1 MTGTRTPGITIGAD
15 GRFFIDK
22 RYRGIR
28 IGMRLGAISQEQ
40 AERRLHARMQDIDL
54 ELARRAH
61 PRPTFADCA
70 ARYLAQSRE
79 KRSLQAIQVHVRAL
93 LPYIG
98 HLEPHQVHDETLQ
111 PFVSQ
116 RIASCVT
123 AITINRSLEIVRT
136 ILNRAARSYRDED
149 GRPWLQALPPLITML
164 PESPRPAYPITWDE
178 QDRLFPK
185 LPPHLQRM
193 ALFAVNTGLRD
204 GNVCGLEW
212 AWEVPV
218 PEIGRSVFVIPS
230 DSYKS
235 NRDHVVIL
243 NDAAWSIV
251 QAQRGLNPVWVFP
264 YRGRRIETIN
274 NTAWQKARGE
284 VGLRYVRVHDLRHT
298 FACRLRA
305 AGVSDEDRC
314 TLLGHA
320 AHTMSGHYA
329 SGDLGRL
336 LKEAN
341 LVLNRAETRTV
352 LRVVA
357 GRFLPPSALGGS
369 KNASGATTP
378 SSTPALATLGMAGRS
393 YAGS

>member
-28 IGMRLGAISQEQ
+28 IGMRVGATTQEE
-40 AERRLHARMQDIDL
+40 AERRLKAQMHDIDVD
-54 ELARRAH
+54 LARRAH

-79 KRSLQAIQVHVRAL
+79 KRSFAAINVHVRAL
-93 LPYIG
+93 LPHIG
-98 HLEPHQVHDETLQ
+98 HLEPHQVHDATLA
-111 PFVSQ
+111 PFLSQ

-123 AITINRSLEIVRT
+123 AITINRSLEVVRT

-149 GRPWLQALPPLITML
+149 GRPWLEAIPPLITML
-164 PESPRPAYPITWDE
+164 PEAPRPAYPITWDE

-185 LPPHLQRM
+185 LPEHLQRM

-204 GNVCGLEW
+204 NNVCGLEW
-212 AWEVPV
+212 DWEVPV
-218 PEIGRSVFVIPS
+218 PEIGRSVFVVPS
-230 DSYKS
+230 DSFKS

-251 QAQRGLNPVWVFP
+251 QAQRGLHPMWVFP
-264 YRGRRIETIN
+264 FKGRRIGTIN
-274 NTAWQKARGE
+274 NNGWQKARRE
-284 VGLRYVRVHDLRHT
+284 AGLRYVRVHDLRHT

-314 TLLGHA
+314 ALLGHA
-320 AHTMSGHYA
+320 THTMSGHYA

-336 LKEAN
+336 MREAN
-341 LVLNRAETRTV
+341 LVLNRQETRTV

-357 GRFLPPSALGGS
+357 GRFMSPNTTPACAGPGMTMRSVGGS
-369 KNASGATTP
+369 
-378 SSTPALATLGMAGRS
+378 
-393 YAGS
+393 

>member
-1 MTGTRTPGITIGAD
+1 
-15 GRFFIDK
+15 
-22 RYRGIR
+22 
-28 IGMRLGAISQEQ
+28 
-40 AERRLHARMQDIDL
+40 
-54 ELARRAH
+54 
-61 PRPTFADCA
+61 
-70 ARYLAQSRE
+70 
-79 KRSLQAIQVHVRAL
+79 
-93 LPYIG
+93 
-98 HLEPHQVHDETLQ
+98 VHDETLQ

-123 AITINRSLEIVRT
+123 AITINRSLEVVRT

-149 GRPWLQALPPLITML
+149 GRPWLEALPPLITML

-230 DSYKS
+230 ESYKS

-243 NDAAWSIV
+243 NDAAWSIL
-251 QAQRGLNPVWVFP
+251 QTQRGLHPVWVFP
-264 YRGRRIETIN
+264 FKGRRIDGMN
-274 NTAWQKARGE
+274 NTAWQKARRE
-284 VGLRYVRVHDLRHT
+284 AHLRYVRVHDLRHT

-314 TLLGHA
+314 ALLGHA
-320 AHTMSGHYA
+320 THTMAGHYA
-329 SGDLGRL
+329 SGDLRRL
-336 LKEAN
+336 LKGAN
-341 LVLNRAETRTV
+341 LVLNRQETRTV

-357 GRFLPPSALGGS
+357 GRIMSPS
-369 KNASGATTP
+369 TTP
-378 SSTPALATLGMAGRS
+378 ACAGVGMTRRS
-393 YAGS
+393 AAA

>member
-28 IGMRLGAISQEQ
+28 IGMRVGATTQEE
-40 AERRLHARMQDIDL
+40 AERRLKAQMHDIDVD
-54 ELARRAH
+54 LARRAH

-70 ARYLAQSRE
+70 ARYLTQSRE
-79 KRSLQAIQVHVRAL
+79 KRSFEAIQVHVRAL

-98 HLEPHQVHDETLQ
+98 HLEPHQVHDETLA

-123 AITINRSLEIVRT
+123 AITINRSLEVVRT

-149 GRPWLQALPPLITML
+149 GRPWLEAIPPLITML
-164 PESPRPAYPITWDE
+164 PEAPRPAYPITWDE
-178 QDRLFPK
+178 QDRLFPT
-185 LPPHLQRM
+185 LPAHLQSM

-204 GNVCGLEW
+204 NNVCGLEW
-212 AWEVPV
+212 DWEVPV

-230 DSYKS
+230 DSFKS

-251 QAQRGLNPVWVFP
+251 QAQRGLHPVWVFP
-264 YRGRRIETIN
+264 FKGRRIGTIN
-274 NTAWQKARGE
+274 NNGWQKARRE
-284 VGLRYVRVHDLRHT
+284 AGLRYVRVHDLRHT

-314 TLLGHA
+314 ALLGHA
-320 AHTMSGHYA
+320 THTMSGHYA

-336 LKEAN
+336 MREAN
-341 LVLNRAETRTV
+341 LVLNRQETRTV

-357 GRFLPPSALGGS
+357 GRFMSPSTVTGMQR
-369 KNASGATTP
+369 ATGT
-378 SSTPALATLGMAGRS
+378 
-393 YAGS
+393 